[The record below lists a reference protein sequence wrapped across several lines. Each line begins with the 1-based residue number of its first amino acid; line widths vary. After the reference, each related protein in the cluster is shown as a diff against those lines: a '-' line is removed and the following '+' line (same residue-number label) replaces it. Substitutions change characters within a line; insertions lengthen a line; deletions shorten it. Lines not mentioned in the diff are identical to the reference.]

1 MEQKKTVLIVEDEKN
16 IVDIIRFNLQ
26 RTGYNTLEAYD
37 GEAGLAMARE
47 KKPDLIL
54 LDVMM
59 PKMMGFDVCRA
70 LRAEGDN
77 VPVIIL
83 TAREEEEDK
92 ILGLEIGAD
101 DYITKPFSMR
111 ELLARVKANI
121 RRTTMLSAPA
131 AEDNAMSAGGGIT
144 INTDSFQVRK
154 NGVPI
159 DLTQR
164 EYELLTFLASHPG
177 KVFSR
182 VDLMEQ
188 VWNYGYCRRR
198 RAHGG
203 RHRPP
208 PARKDRGQPRR
219 AGLHP
224 HAPRRGLLF
233 LRAGVSCAHFSGK
246 GVSCYVPQPAYEAR
260 DDHAAARHL
269 ADGGGGRVFDD
280 QRHELLY

>member
-1 MEQKKTVLIVEDEKN
+1 MSMEPKKTVLIVEDEVN
-16 IVDIIRFNLQ
+16 IVDIVRFNLQ
-26 RTGYNTLEAYD
+26 REGYATLEAYD
-37 GEAGLAMARE
+37 GEAGLALARE

-111 ELLARVKANI
+111 ELMARVKANI
-121 RRTTMLSAPA
+121 RRTAMVSGAA
-131 AEDNAMSAGGGIT
+131 AESGMSAGSALT
-144 INTDSFQVRK
+144 INTENFQVYKSGR
-154 NGVPI
+154 PI
-159 DLTQR
+159 ELTQR
-164 EYELLTFLASHPG
+164 EYELLTFLASHPD

-188 VWNYGYCRRR
+188 VWNYGYVGDDVRTVDVTVRRLR
-198 RAHGG
+198 EKIEDD
-203 RHRPP
+203 
-208 PARKDRGQPRR
+208 PASPRYI
-219 AGLHP
+219 LT
-224 HAPRRGLLF
+224 RRGVGYYYSTL
-233 LRAGVSCAHFSGK
+233 
-246 GVSCYVPQPAYEAR
+246 
-260 DDHAAARHL
+260 
-269 ADGGGGRVFDD
+269 
-280 QRHELLY
+280 

>member
-1 MEQKKTVLIVEDEKN
+1 MYNILICDDEQDIVNALKIYLSGGDYCLFEASNGREALEVVEKN
-16 IVDIIRFNLQ
+16 DIHLILMDIMMPQ
-26 RTGYNTLEAYD
+26 LD
-37 GEAGLAMARE
+37 GIAATAKLRE
-47 KKPDLIL
+47 KSNVPIIL
-54 LDVMM
+54 L
-59 PKMMGFDVCRA
+59 
-70 LRAEGDN
+70 
-77 VPVIIL
+77 
-83 TAREEEEDK
+83 TAKSESSDK
-92 ILGLEIGAD
+92 VLGLNIGAD

-188 VWNYGYCRRR
+188 VWNYGYVGDDARTVDVTVRRLR
-198 RAHGG
+198 EKIEDN
-203 RHRPP
+203 
-208 PARKDRGQPRR
+208 PA
-219 AGLHP
+219 
-224 HAPRRGLLF
+224 APAYILTRRGV
-233 LRAGVSCAHFSGK
+233 GYYVSA
-246 GVSCYVPQPAYEAR
+246 QA
-260 DDHAAARHL
+260 
-269 ADGGGGRVFDD
+269 
-280 QRHELLY
+280 

>member
-111 ELLARVKANI
+111 ELLARIKANL
-121 RRTTMLSAPA
+121 RRTTMLTAPA
-131 AEDNAMSAGGGIT
+131 AEDNSMSAGGGIT

-164 EYELLTFLASHPG
+164 EYELLTFLATLQ
-177 KVFSR
+177 F
-182 VDLMEQ
+182 
-188 VWNYGYCRRR
+188 
-198 RAHGG
+198 
-203 RHRPP
+203 
-208 PARKDRGQPRR
+208 
-219 AGLHP
+219 
-224 HAPRRGLLF
+224 
-233 LRAGVSCAHFSGK
+233 
-246 GVSCYVPQPAYEAR
+246 
-260 DDHAAARHL
+260 
-269 ADGGGGRVFDD
+269 
-280 QRHELLY
+280 